1 VVSNLMRKLNSGY
14 SLQFLI
20 WKLFDRAPIS
30 NRYRKHISREIM
42 HWGYACLTV
51 VIELTSVRF

>member
-1 VVSNLMRKLNSGY
+1 MRKLNSGY